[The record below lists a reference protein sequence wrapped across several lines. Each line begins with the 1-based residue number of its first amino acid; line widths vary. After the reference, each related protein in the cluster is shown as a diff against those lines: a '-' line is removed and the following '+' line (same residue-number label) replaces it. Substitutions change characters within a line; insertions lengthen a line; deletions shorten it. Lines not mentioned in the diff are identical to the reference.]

1 MKSKVESMPVDDL
14 CRRCKKKIADVDTY
28 LCEDCYNELCDA
40 IIDTLPNLS
49 PEYDPHLTAEKRD
62 KEINELGEGFG
73 LSPEEIR
80 DILGRM
86 N

>member
-14 CRRCKKKIADVDTY
+14 CRRCKKNIADVDTN

-49 PEYDPHLTAEKRD
+49 PEYDSFLTAEKRD
-62 KEINELGEGFG
+62 REINELGENFG